1 MEKETFAYSYSAKE
15 STEIQ
20 AIRKRYE
27 TRDSDK
33 LIRLRKLDEKV
44 LNAGMVEALCTGI
57 TGALVFGLGFC
68 LCLGIFGSGSLN
80 MVAGILTGLV
90 GMVPIAWAYPVYC
103 KVRIRTKEK
112 YAPEILQLIAELTGE
127 NTENKKG

>member
-57 TGALVFGLGFC
+57 IGTLIFGFGLC
-68 LCLGIFGSGSLN
+68 LCLGVFGSGALN

-90 GMVPIAWAYPVYC
+90 GIVPIAWAYPLYC
-103 KVRIRTKEK
+103 KVRTRTKEK